1 VDVDSEPLPL
11 APLTAALGAREP
23 ADLMAAAE
31 PAWVRRRA
39 QLAAMTPVLLM
50 AAVAGAT
57 WWLVQHAP
65 RPEPA
70 AAAPAVGHVADY
82 EMRGFS
88 IRHQGRSGLA
98 ASLIEGDHVRHYA
111 DTDSLEVDG
120 LRLHWTDAGGRLTE
134 AMADRAVLREEG
146 TELVL
151 EGHARVQRAAAGASQ
166 AQPGTAGDAVE
177 FHSEWIF
184 IDTRKELVRTNKRVI
199 LVFGDTHFEASALQY
214 DHASD
219 ELDLDGPVRGRVSAI
234 RR

>member
-1 VDVDSEPLPL
+1 MDVDSEPLPL

-23 ADLMAAAE
+23 ADLAAAAE

-39 QLAAMTPVLLM
+39 QLSAMTPVLLM
-50 AAVAGAT
+50 AALAGAT

-70 AAAPAVGHVADY
+70 AAAPALGHVADY

-98 ASLIEGDHVRHYA
+98 ASLIEGDHVRHFA

-134 AMADRAVLREEG
+134 AVADRAVLREAG

-151 EGHARVQRAAAGASQ
+151 EGHARVLRAAARAPQ
-166 AQPGTAGDAVE
+166 ALAGPAGDAVE
-177 FHSEWIF
+177 FRSEWIF
-184 IDTRKELVRTNKRVI
+184 IDTHKELVRTNRPVT
-199 LVFGDTHFEASALQY
+199 LVFGDSHFEASGLRY
-214 DHASD
+214 DHASED
-219 ELDLDGPVRGRVSAI
+219 LELDGPVRGQVTAG